1 MEYYQRL
8 KNLREDSDKS
18 QKEIAEFLGTEQ
30 SYYAKYENGKRPLPI
45 DRLKALCE
53 YYNVSA
59 DYILGLSE
67 NMPYGHSKT
76 KKKCSPRR
84 TLREQR

>member
-1 MEYYQRL
+1 MEYYHRL
-8 KNLREDSDKS
+8 KGLREDNDKS
-18 QKEIAEFLGTEQ
+18 QTEIATYLGTSQ

-45 DRLKALCE
+45 DRLKLLCE

-76 KKKCSPRR
+76 KKRSIK
-84 TLREQR
+84 

>member
-1 MEYYQRL
+1 MEYYERI
-8 KNLREDSDKS
+8 KNLRIDSDKS
-18 QKEIAEFLGTEQ
+18 QKEIALLLGTEQ

-45 DRLKALCE
+45 DRLKQLCE

-67 NMPYGHSKT
+67 NLPYGLSKT
-76 KKKCSPRR
+76 RKKGGK
-84 TLREQR
+84 Q